1 MSGTPQPA
9 ASRRARISG
18 TAAAASGRFTVTR
31 TSSEPATASSS
42 ACSVVA
48 ATSAVSVEV
57 IDCTTTGAPPPIRTV
72 PTCTAWVR
80 RRVVWSIRSAAS
92 RYTQRYRPAKESVNT
107 PPRPPLRPDTGRARA
122 PGPREC
128 RCGARQAA
136 WGPRDACTTATPER
150 KSRSGRGG
158 LLLLG
163 RLGVHGGH
171 VERLDLADQF
181 GERVGGE
188 HAGLGEEQHLL
199 AEDRQRRDRADPER
213 GGQLLLRLGVARRER
228 DLRVGLGR
236 RVEDRLERAARAAP
250 LRPEVDQDDVVARDR
265 LVEVA

>member
-72 PTCTAWVR
+72 PTFTAWVR

-92 RYTQRYRPAKESVNT
+92 RYAQRYRPAKESVNT

-122 PGPREC
+122 PRP
-128 RCGARQAA
+128 
-136 WGPRDACTTATPER
+136 T
-150 KSRSGRGG
+150 
-158 LLLLG
+158 
-163 RLGVHGGH
+163 GVSM
-171 VERLDLADQF
+171 R
-181 GERVGGE
+181 
-188 HAGLGEEQHLL
+188 
-199 AEDRQRRDRADPER
+199 
-213 GGQLLLRLGVARRER
+213 
-228 DLRVGLGR
+228 
-236 RVEDRLERAARAAP
+236 RAAGRAGASRC
-250 LRPEVDQDDVVARDR
+250 LYDRYTGTEVSISCLLYTSDAADEEDSVD
-265 LVEVA
+265 LGG